1 MKHNFDEVI
10 DRKNT
15 NAMKYEPSVLKEM
28 FKSED
33 VLPMWV
39 ADMDF
44 RCPEVV
50 VDAISERAKH
60 GIFGYSGVDDA
71 YYDVFIDW
79 NKRRNQWHIHR
90 DWICYTPGIVPAV
103 HYIIRAF
110 CHTGDKVII
119 QNPVYYPFAQAIV
132 NNGAQVVTNPL
143 KREGGQYIMDY
154 EDFEAKAKDPR
165 VKLFILCS
173 PHNPIGRVWRKDELE
188 KIGEICLAN
197 NVLVVSDEIHSDL
210 IMSGHKHIPFAS
222 LSEAFS
228 EHSIT
233 CMAPSKTFNIA
244 GLQVS
249 NIIIPN
255 AELRMAYQTI
265 LENNAIRHANTFGI
279 VAQKAAYGMGEPWL
293 NEALEYIEANMD
305 YIADFVKARLP
316 EITFVKPEATY
327 LAWLDFNQL
336 GMSPSELET
345 WMQTEVKL
353 ALDEGYIFGAGG
365 EGYERINVACPR
377 SILKEALERIEKAV
391 IKRRA

>member
-1 MKHNFDEVI
+1 MKYNFDEVI
-10 DRKNT
+10 DRQNT
-15 NAMKYEPSVLKEM
+15 NAVKCEPSVLKEM

-33 VLPMWV
+33 VLPLWV

-44 RCPEVV
+44 KCPDVV
-50 VDAISERAKH
+50 IKAISERVEH
-60 GIFGYSGVDDA
+60 GIFGYSDVDDA

-79 NKRRNQWHIHR
+79 NKRRNQWDINR
-90 DWICYTPGIVPAV
+90 EWICYTPGIVPAV
-103 HYIIRAF
+103 NYIVQAF

-143 KREGGQYIMDY
+143 KREGNQYVMDY

-173 PHNPIGRVWRKDELE
+173 PHNPIGRVWRKEELE

-197 NVLVVSDEIHSDL
+197 DVLVVSDEIHSDL
-210 IMSGHKHIPFAS
+210 IMSGYKHVPFAS

-255 AELRMAYQTI
+255 TKIRMAYQTI
-265 LENNAIRHANTFGI
+265 LENNAIRHPNTFGI
-279 VAQKAAYGMGEPWL
+279 VAQKAAYSKGEAWL
-293 NEALEYIEANMD
+293 TEVLKYIEANMD
-305 YIADFVKARLP
+305 YIEDFVKSRLP
-316 EITFVKPEATY
+316 EITFTKPEATY
-327 LAWLDFNQL
+327 LAWLDFSGL
-336 GMSPSELET
+336 GMTPEALEN

-353 ALDEGYIFGAGG
+353 ALDEGYIFGEGG
-365 EGYERINVACPR
+365 EGYERINAACPR

-391 IKRRA
+391 IKRRS